1 MASDGAAAPV
11 ATGGDDAALKF
22 TFDDSFRMP

>member
-1 MASDGAAAPV
+1 MAKAVD
-11 ATGGDDAALKF
+11 TGGDDAIVTV

>member
-1 MASDGAAAPV
+1 MADGGMAKAV
-11 ATGGDDAALKF
+11 DTGGDDAIVTV